1 MSVKSLSLGTR
12 LAIVAAL
19 AVGVSGTALAEDSSM
34 NPFTGEFYRE
44 LHDGRNLG
52 DSILASAPRTPTSDP
67 MAASDAPRQRHLVG
81 IGRRLPGM
89 PTPIFSDKGA

>member
-1 MSVKSLSLGTR
+1 MSGKSLSLGAR

-19 AVGVSGTALAEDSSM
+19 VVGASGTALADDSTM

-52 DSILASAPRTPTSDP
+52 DSILARAPRTPNP
-67 MAASDAPRQRHLVG
+67 MAESDAPGQRRLIG
-81 IGRRLPGM
+81 IGRRLVAM